1 MGLSQSRMTGLA
13 SERLNTEESGRLRH
27 ESASDS
33 MSRVDG
39 LRSDPSTHADRRRKA
54 QSEVSR
60 RVLDRCPH
68 LPGPD
73 RVLLELVFRDG
84 RTVAEVAML
93 RAGRSAATGPA
104 DAGAVSAASD
114 GVVGEKPLCEAR
126 RSAASLRRR
135 VRRLVRRVLSREFV
149 FVIHH
154 RAGWTRSVRDVAT
167 ACWIEGHS
175 MRSAARHL
183 SLSLHEVRRCH
194 AAVSALLQ
202 MATV

>member
-1 MGLSQSRMTGLA
+1 MKAMEFQ
-13 SERLNTEESGRLRH
+13 ESVRGDI
-27 ESASDS
+27 SAEHAEKWRARDEVAVPSVA
-33 MSRVDG
+33 RIDG
-39 LRSDPSTHADRRRKA
+39 LRSDLSTHADRRRKA
-54 QSEVSR
+54 QSEAAR

-84 RTVAEVAML
+84 RSVAEVAML
-93 RAGRSAATGPA
+93 RSGRSAAAGPA
-104 DAGAVSAASD
+104 GYGESAAGAGGDEESLGA
-114 GVVGEKPLCEAR
+114 AR
-126 RSAASLRRR
+126 RRAASLRRR
-135 VRRLVRRVLSREFV
+135 VRRLVRRVLSREFL

-154 RAGWTRSVRDVAT
+154 RAGWTRSMRDVAT

-194 AAVSALLQ
+194 AAVSALMQ
-202 MATV
+202 MTAA